1 MAGTDNL
8 THEQLVPVHNE
19 MFIQITKRLEDLEES
34 DYSNASDLSSIKT
47 SIEFIHQRLDKREE
61 QTAAILELGYS
72 VRSMVDEVKIL
83 SEKMEKIATSLGD
96 HEVRISGIE
105 KEDIKD
111 EIQFIKDELI
121 LIKNRPANT
130 IMKYVDVILK
140 GGLLAAFL
148 GFLYWLTGGKIGGN

>member
-8 THEQLVPVHNE
+8 THEQLMPVHNE
-19 MFIQITKRLEDLEES
+19 MFLQITKRLEDLEES